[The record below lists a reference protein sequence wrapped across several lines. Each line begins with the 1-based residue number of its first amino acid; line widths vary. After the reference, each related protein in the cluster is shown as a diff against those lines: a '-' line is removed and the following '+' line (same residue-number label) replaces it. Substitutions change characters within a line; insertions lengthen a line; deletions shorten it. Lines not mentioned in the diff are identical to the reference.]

1 MVCHPL
7 SFNSLSDMIF
17 SDNLCHNDD
26 PHAQGN
32 DFGGQS
38 TVSSTSTCI
47 DEQPDTQRVND
58 PSAVVEVVLAKTP
71 CTYPYMS
78 HFK

>member
-1 MVCHPL
+1 L
-7 SFNSLSDMIF
+7 ATLLSDMIF
-17 SDNLCHNDD
+17 SDNLYHNDNT
-26 PHAQGN
+26 HAQGD

-71 CTYPYMS
+71 HMYPYMS

>member
-1 MVCHPL
+1 
-7 SFNSLSDMIF
+7 MIF
-17 SDNLCHNDD
+17 SDNLYHNDD
-26 PHAQGN
+26 PHAQGD

-47 DEQPDTQRVND
+47 DEQPDTQQVND
-58 PSAVVEVVLAKTP
+58 PSTVVEVVLAKTP
-71 CTYPYMS
+71 RTYPYMS